1 MYKISRTI
9 TKSNEEK
16 VAEKIGVLLSDFHL
30 DLEKVGVYLSRN
42 LPYLVYRRALEV
54 LESAEFQ
61 LDVVEQNRIGYNHDR
76 LFQHLQNLGGVIFKP

>member
-1 MYKISRTI
+1 MYKISRSVIKT
-9 TKSNEEK
+9 NEEK

-30 DLEKVGVYLSRN
+30 DLEKVGFYMSRN

-61 LDVVEQNRIGYNHDR
+61 LDLVEQKRVEYNHDR
-76 LFQHLQNLGGVIFKP
+76 LF

>member
-76 LFQHLQNLGGVIFKP
+76 LF

>member
-1 MYKISRTI
+1 MYSIRRTVEK
-9 TKSNEEK
+9 TKEEK

-30 DLEKVGVYLSRN
+30 DLEKVGVYMSKA

-61 LDVVEQNRIGYNHDR
+61 LDLVEQKRIEYNHDR
-76 LFQHLQNLGGVIFKP
+76 LF

>member
-1 MYKISRTI
+1 MYKISRSN
-9 TKSNEEK
+9 TKTNEEK

-30 DLEKVGVYLSRN
+30 DLEKIGVYMSRN

-61 LDVVEQNRIGYNHDR
+61 LDLVEQKRVEYNHDR
-76 LFQHLQNLGGVIFKP
+76 LF

>member
-1 MYKISRTI
+1 MYKINRAV

-30 DLEKVGVYLSRN
+30 DLEKVGVYMSKA

-61 LDVVEQNRIGYNHDR
+61 LDLVEQKRVEYNHDR
-76 LFQHLQNLGGVIFKP
+76 LF